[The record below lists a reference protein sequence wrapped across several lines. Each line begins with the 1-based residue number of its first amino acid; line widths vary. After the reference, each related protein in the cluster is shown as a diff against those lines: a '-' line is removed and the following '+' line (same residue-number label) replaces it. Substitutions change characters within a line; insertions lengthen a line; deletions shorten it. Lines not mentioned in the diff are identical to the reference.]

1 MMKQLL
7 FLFSLLAITIIGYAQ
22 PKPVEMR
29 MLQDHYFSGDESL
42 LEDGLNTIVLTSRK
56 EYEKYFGT
64 TSRPDTPHFSKEW
77 MLILVLPTTKY
88 DASLIF
94 ERVSVK
100 AGDFMEVYCNVDT
113 KKKRLTYDHNPIA
126 VCVVP
131 KQANINQVDFYNRR
145 KGLHL
150 LSTVNVRQR

>member
-1 MMKQLL
+1 MKYL
-7 FLFSLLAITIIGYAQ
+7 FVLISLFVATLITHAQ

-29 MLQDHYFSGDESL
+29 MLQDHYFAGDESL
-42 LEDGLNTIVLTSRK
+42 LEQGLNTIVLTSRK

-88 DASLIF
+88 DASLVF

-113 KKKRLTYDHNPIA
+113 KKKKLTYDHNPLA
-126 VCVVP
+126 ACVVP
-131 KQANINQVDFYNRR
+131 KQENISKVDFYNRR

-150 LSTVNVRQR
+150 MSTVNIRQR